1 MKLPAF
7 LRRPDASALTEGVIW
22 KQLLLFFFPIVFG
35 SFFQQLYNTVD
46 AMIVGRYLGKEA
58 LSAVGGSTGS
68 LVALFVNFF
77 IGLGSGAT
85 VVISQRYGAGDVAG
99 VSKSVHTAVALSL
112 GCGAFLTV
120 AGIALT
126 PWALTAMDTPAAIL
140 PHAITYMRV
149 YFGGIVFNLL
159 YNMSAGILRAVG
171 DSRRPLLFL
180 ICGCAANIALDLLFV
195 AVCGFGVAGAAV
207 ATVLSQVLSVF
218 LCMITLTRTTECYR
232 LGAKQIRFYKEP
244 LKSIVR
250 IGTPAGLQS
259 VMYCIANV
267 LIQVSVN
274 SFGTDTVAGWT
285 VYGKID
291 GLFWMTINAFGI
303 AITTFVGQNFGAMK
317 LRRVRDGVR
326 QCMLITA
333 GVTVTL
339 SLLLYFF
346 GGSIYWLFIDEQ
358 SVVDAGV
365 RILKAL
371 VPTYITYI
379 AIEIL
384 AGAVRGTG
392 DALWPMIMT
401 CLGVCV
407 TRILWIY
414 LAVPVWHDIIV
425 LMLCYPL
432 SWVLT
437 TIMFIWYYKNG
448 AWLRRRL
455 RAVGHPELYSDFTG
469 KPAKA

>member
-1 MKLPAF
+1 MKLPAI
-7 LRRPDASALTEGVIW
+7 LRRPDAQALTEGVIW
-22 KQLLLFFFPIVFG
+22 KQLLLFFFPILFG

-46 AMIVGRYLGKEA
+46 AMIVGTYLGKEA
-58 LSAVGGSTGS
+58 LAAVGGSTGS

-85 VVISQRYGAGDVAG
+85 VVISQRYGSGDVKG
-99 VSKSVHTAVALSL
+99 VSRSVHTAIALSL
-112 GCGAFLTV
+112 ACGALLTV

-126 PWALTAMDTPAAIL
+126 PWALTAMKTPEDIL
-140 PHAITYMRV
+140 PLAITYMRI
-149 YFGGIVFNLL
+149 YFAGIVFNLL

-171 DSRRPLLFL
+171 DSRRPLIFL
-180 ICGCAANIALDLLFV
+180 ICGCAVNILLDLLFV
-195 AVCGFGVAGAAV
+195 AGLKMGVAGAAI
-207 ATVLSQVLSVF
+207 ATVLSQVVSVV
-218 LCMITLTRTTECYR
+218 LCMITLTRANDCYR
-232 LGAKQIRFYKEP
+232 LEPKQIRFHKKP
-244 LKSIVR
+244 LQSIVR

-267 LIQVSVN
+267 LIQASVN
-274 SFGTDTVAGWT
+274 DFGTIAVTGWT
-285 VYGKID
+285 VYGKLD

-303 AITTFVGQNFGAMK
+303 AITTFVGQNFGALK

-333 GVTVTL
+333 GVTIGL
-339 SLLLYFF
+339 SVLLYFF
-346 GGSIYWLFIDEQ
+346 GGSIYWLFTKEQ
-358 SVVDAGV
+358 AVVDEGV

-414 LAVPVWHDIIV
+414 LAVPVWHDMIV
-425 LMLCYPL
+425 LLLCYPI

-437 TIMFIWYYKNG
+437 TIMFIIYFKNG

-455 RAVGHPELYSDFTG
+455 AVIGHPELYSDFTG
-469 KPAKA
+469 KTAKA